1 MSDPQ
6 WRLPS
11 MTPRDLLRW
20 GTAVFVLVIYG
31 LIITT
36 IVLALFGVFP

>member
-1 MSDPQ
+1 
-6 WRLPS
+6 
-11 MTPRDLLRW
+11 LRW
-20 GTAVFVLVIYG
+20 GTAVFVLIIYA